1 MNHAIPRNRKNMG
14 RFVYYTLEYDPP
26 ITGEGSGTDPLPV
39 VLRIERFTAAPEY
52 QSDRMVYRDASNK
65 RSSYYYHK
73 WRAVPAELVTFFL
86 KRDMAESG
94 RFAGV
99 LPPESG
105 SGHTHV
111 LGGTVEEFLE
121 WDGKVTWDAVIKVNV
136 ILLDPYE
143 TDATKRVLLQKQF
156 SSREQAETRKPAA
169 VAKAM
174 SRAMAQISLAIGLAV
189 QESLQ

>member
-1 MNHAIPRNRKNMG
+1 
-14 RFVYYTLEYDPP
+14 
-26 ITGEGSGTDPLPV
+26 
-39 VLRIERFTAAPEY
+39 
-52 QSDRMVYRDASNK
+52 MVYRDASNK